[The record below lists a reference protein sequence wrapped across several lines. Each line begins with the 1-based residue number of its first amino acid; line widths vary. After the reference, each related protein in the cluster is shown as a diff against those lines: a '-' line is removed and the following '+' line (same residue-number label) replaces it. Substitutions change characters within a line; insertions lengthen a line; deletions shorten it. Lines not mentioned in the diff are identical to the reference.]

1 VAENEWMPVSI
12 RSAWLAVIKRT
23 INPLAVRAARR
34 GSGPFSIVEH
44 LGRKSGNRY
53 ETPLIVAP
61 VPEGFVAELTYG
73 PKVAWYLNSVAA
85 GGCVIRYHGR
95 PFRIDAIAKLDAAA
109 GLRAY
114 GPPRSWVL
122 RLLRRH
128 DFLLLHVEGR

>member
-1 VAENEWMPVSI
+1 MSA
-12 RSAWLAVIKRT
+12 RSLWLSFIKRT
-23 INPLAVRAARR
+23 INPLAVSSARR

-44 LGRKSGNRY
+44 VGRTSGKSY
-53 ETPLIVAP
+53 ETPIIVAP

-73 PKVAWYLNSVAA
+73 PRVAWYLNAVAA
-85 GGCVIRYHGR
+85 GGCVVRFHGR
-95 PFRIDAIAKLDAAA
+95 PFRVDAIEELDAAA

-128 DFLLLHVEGR
+128 DFLLLHVVGRA